1 MNSEMRIY
9 VKLRNLKIV
18 KDFTHD
24 ILSYMLDSKTSP
36 NIISLDVRDSMDA
49 HLDIFVLLLSRVGV
63 TALKFG
69 TKY

>member
-24 ILSYMLDSKTSP
+24 IFSYMLDSKTSQ
-36 NIISLDVRDSMDA
+36 NILSLDVRDSMDA
-49 HLDIFVLLLSRVGV
+49 HLDIFVLLLSGVGV
-63 TALKFG
+63 TALKSG
-69 TKY
+69 YG